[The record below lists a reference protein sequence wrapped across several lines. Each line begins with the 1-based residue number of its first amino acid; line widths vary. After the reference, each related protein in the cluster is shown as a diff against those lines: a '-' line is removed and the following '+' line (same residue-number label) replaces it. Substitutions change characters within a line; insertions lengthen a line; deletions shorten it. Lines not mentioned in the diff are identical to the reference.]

1 MNSVIFSIL
10 LNLLTNKRLTREML
24 AEKYEVSTR
33 TISRYIDVLIESG
46 VPILSVPGVGGG
58 YTLPDD
64 YKLERGFLTEAE
76 IKRIGEALDKTAKDY
91 DDKMSSIIMEKLN
104 ALDEKKENVRI
115 SPSEYLVIDDGP
127 WSSHNLYRNKL
138 DVMKKAIR
146 DGKTVQIKYTDRH
159 EAFSSRLVDPY
170 YLVLKEYVWY
180 VYAFCHSRQDF
191 RLFKLSR
198 INHIFTTNEKF
209 ERRSDSN
216 VIEKLNERFD
226 ASETVNLLIEFSC
239 TVLPQIEEWLGAD
252 SVFEYGLDYRASATV
267 AGGNELLAKILSFGS
282 SVKVLSPQS
291 LKDDVIAECKRVVKN
306 I

>member
-1 MNSVIFSIL
+1 MNSVVFSIL
-10 LNLLTNKRLTREML
+10 LNLLTSKRLTREML

-64 YKLERGFLTEAE
+64 YTLERGYLTEAE
-76 IKRIGEALDKTAKDY
+76 IKRLSETLEKTASSY
-91 DDKMSSIIMEKLN
+91 DDKINHALIEKLN
-104 ALDEKKENVRI
+104 ALDEKKSNVHI
-115 SPSEYLVIDDGP
+115 SPTEYLIIDEGP
-127 WSSHNLYRNKL
+127 WSVHRKYKSKL
-138 DVMKKAIR
+138 DVIKKAI
-146 DGKTVQIKYTDRH
+146 DGSKAIQIKYTDRH
-159 EAFSSRLVDPY
+159 EAFSHRIVDPY

-180 VYAFCHSRQDF
+180 IYGYCHTRQDF

-198 INHIFTTNEKF
+198 INQIVITNEKF

-226 ASETVNLLIEFSC
+226 TGETINLLIEFSC
-239 TVLPQIEEWLGAD
+239 TVLPQIEEWLGEDAI
-252 SVFEYGLDYRASATV
+252 FEYGLDYRASATV
-267 AGGNELLAKILSFGS
+267 TGGNELLAKILSFGS

-291 LKDDVIAECKRVVKN
+291 LKDDVIAECSRVVKN
-306 I
+306 V

>member
-10 LNLLTNKRLTREML
+10 LNLLANKRLTREML

-33 TISRYIDVLIESG
+33 TISRYIDVLVESG
-46 VPILSVPGVGGG
+46 VPILSIPGVGGG

-64 YKLERGFLTEAE
+64 YKLERGFLSEAE
-76 IKRIGEALDKTAKDY
+76 IKRLNETLEKTAKDY
-91 DDKMSSIIMEKLN
+91 DDKLNGIITEKLN
-104 ALDEKKENVRI
+104 ALDEKKDNIHI
-115 SPSEYLVIDDGP
+115 SSTGYLIIDDGP
-127 WSSHNLYRNKL
+127 WSSHSLYKSKL
-138 DVMKKAIR
+138 DVLKKAIQN
-146 DGKTVQIKYTDRH
+146 GNTVQIKYTDRH
-159 EAFSSRLVDPY
+159 EAFTNRLIDPY

-180 VYAFCHSRQDF
+180 IYAYCHVRKDF

-198 INHIFTTNEKF
+198 INHIYTTNEKF
-209 ERRSDSN
+209 ERRKDSN

-226 ASETVNLLIEFSC
+226 VSETVNLLIEFSC
-239 TVLPQIEEWLGAD
+239 TVLPQIEEWLGSDA
-252 SVFEYGLDYRASATV
+252 VFEYGLDYRASATV

-291 LKDDVIAECKRVVKN
+291 LKDDVIAECNRVIKN